1 MMYAPHA
8 VKRLMLFT
16 VVSAFMATSCATLYQ
31 DRDAARSAIDQTRRA
46 ISNAR
51 ASGVG
56 DARIESAR
64 SYLDVAVKELNFC
77 RPIPARA
84 AADRALAALGEVPA
98 APPPAELVEKLVFE
112 NDVFFDFDKDILKPR
127 SVDVLEQILDRLQ
140 GNSQLVVRL
149 AGHTDWMGSDIY
161 NVDLSRR
168 RTLVVSRWLQDRGI
182 TSSRIT
188 TNWFGESRPRTTN
201 QTREGRAENRRTEI
215 DLVLLP

>member
-1 MMYAPHA
+1 MH
-8 VKRLMLFT
+8 VSQTLKRLILFT
-16 VVSAFMATSCATLYQ
+16 VISAFMATGCATLYQ
-31 DRDAARSAIDQTRRA
+31 VVDAARSAIDQTRRA

-56 DARIESAR
+56 DAQIESAR

-127 SVDVLEQILDRLQ
+127 SIEVLEQILDRLQ

-149 AGHTDWMGSDIY
+149 A
-161 NVDLSRR
+161 
-168 RTLVVSRWLQDRGI
+168 
-182 TSSRIT
+182 
-188 TNWFGESRPRTTN
+188 
-201 QTREGRAENRRTEI
+201 
-215 DLVLLP
+215 